1 MIKVDRRSVVGTHLS
16 ANRQK
21 YLPVEVLREASV
33 PVLMIV
39 MLSAANFEVLKLL
52 PWTSDK
58 YDGYPMKRA
67 MKLDGVVI
75 LMQTLPMIALSLVFR
90 LLYDLDDELAQV
102 VIALKVLL
110 LIFKILRLLV
120 VGFSQ
125 RQLDRMNGMDSW
137 KSSGLLESN
146 KSSAK
151 GGGDGGFGLAGAPHP
166 LAQSRF
172 RAMVLRGPGRST
184 KRADELQAGEEFLA
198 IGCGDSAAGGS
209 ARRSSES
216 ARKAFSSKI

>member
-1 MIKVDRRSVVGTHLS
+1 MLRARINIVFYSVIKVDRRSVVGTHLS

-67 MKLDGVVI
+67 MKLDATVI

-90 LLYDLDDELAQV
+90 KKQSVLIAVHFLLTFGKIGGR
-102 VIALKVLL
+102 IALGC
-110 LIFKILRLLV
+110 FFRDACA
-120 VGFSQ
+120 VGV
-125 RQLDRMNGMDSW
+125 DRE
-137 KSSGLLESN
+137 SGSITLEQ
-146 KSSAK
+146 
-151 GGGDGGFGLAGAPHP
+151 GLH
-166 LAQSRF
+166 
-172 RAMVLRGPGRST
+172 
-184 KRADELQAGEEFLA
+184 
-198 IGCGDSAAGGS
+198 
-209 ARRSSES
+209 
-216 ARKAFSSKI
+216 

>member
-16 ANRQK
+16 GNRQT

-67 MKLDGVVI
+67 MKLDGIVI
-75 LMQTLPMIALSLVFR
+75 VMQTLPMIALSLVFR

-166 LAQSRF
+166 SAQSRF

>member
-1 MIKVDRRSVVGTHLS
+1 
-16 ANRQK
+16 
-21 YLPVEVLREASV
+21 
-33 PVLMIV
+33 
-39 MLSAANFEVLKLL
+39 
-52 PWTSDK
+52 
-58 YDGYPMKRA
+58 
-67 MKLDGVVI
+67 MKLDGIVI
-75 LMQTLPMIALSLVFR
+75 VMQTLPMIALSLVFR

-146 KSSAK
+146 KSRVS

-166 LAQSRF
+166 SAQSRF

-184 KRADELQAGEEFLA
+184 KRADNEMKAGEEFLA